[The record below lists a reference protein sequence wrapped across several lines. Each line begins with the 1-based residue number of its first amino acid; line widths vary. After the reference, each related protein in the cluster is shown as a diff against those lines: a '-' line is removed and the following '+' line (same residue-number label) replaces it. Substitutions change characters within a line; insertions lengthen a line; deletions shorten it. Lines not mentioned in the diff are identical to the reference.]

1 MCRKQKSDSLVSSQE
16 VRMSTNEGRVYFA
29 LDGDDFNPD
38 EITEFLGIAPTS
50 VRRKG
55 TKIPGKVPKIN
66 SWELSTEQVV
76 SDFIDVFAMSTEI
89 INQLKP
95 IKDRIIQA
103 KERFNVSPRFEVVL
117 WFSMNE
123 EHSTPAIG
131 FEVETVEF
139 LGEIG
144 ALVDIDTYKH

>member
-1 MCRKQKSDSLVSSQE
+1 
-16 VRMSTNEGRVYFA
+16 MSTNEGRVYFA

-38 EITEFLGIAPTS
+38 EITEFLGVAPTS

-55 TKIPGKVPKIN
+55 TKIPGKVPKMN

-76 SDFIDVFAMSTEI
+76 SDFVDVFAMSTEI

-103 KERFNVSPRFEVVL
+103 KERFNASPRFEVVL
-117 WFSMNE
+117 WFSMNK

-131 FEVETVEF
+131 FEVETVVF

-144 ALVDIDTYKH
+144 AFVDIDTYKH

>member
-1 MCRKQKSDSLVSSQE
+1 
-16 VRMSTNEGRVYFA
+16 MSTNEGRVYFA

-38 EITEFLGIAPTS
+38 EITEFLGVAPTS

-55 TKIPGKVPKIN
+55 TKIPGKVPKMN

-76 SDFIDVFAMSTEI
+76 SDFVDVFAMSTEI

-103 KERFNVSPRFEVVL
+103 KERFNASPRFEVVL

-131 FEVETVEF
+131 FEVETVVF

-144 ALVDIDTYKH
+144 AFVDIDTYKH